1 MARFDDLSV
10 TKPTFCD
17 IPQFNFN
24 KIFAFDS
31 DVMYISDE
39 EEFEDFIYEFMN
51 DDYPKVDKPFEAYF
65 EYTLKPEDEG
75 HDGKFF
81 SGVYKI
87 IPVTFCLGCGSKEYG
102 YEVEKVRDSLI

>member
-65 EYTLKPEDEG
+65 EYTSKPEDEG

-87 IPVTFCLGCGSKEYG
+87 IPVTFCLECGSKEYG